1 MDKRTRADFVHGVFH
16 VGGRQLEDRLHTVSD
31 YEVELSELK
40 EKLLQMGGLVEEQ
53 IGNSLEALTQRN
65 SDLAQSVI
73 GRDAEVDRI
82 ELEIDRLGFQI
93 LALRQPV
100 GIDLRF
106 IATALKIV
114 TDLERIG
121 DEAVNI
127 SERARELN
135 DEPVLKPYVDLP
147 RMAAIARRML
157 KEALDAFVAQDI
169 DRARAV
175 LPRDDEV
182 DQLNEQLFRELLT
195 FMLERS
201 VNISRCLRLSYISK
215 HLERIAD
222 HAVNIAQ
229 MVIFLIEGEDVRHRG
244 AAAQEGN

>member
-1 MDKRTRADFVHGVFH
+1 M
-16 VGGRQLEDRLHTVSD
+16 EDRLHTVSE
-31 YEVELSELK
+31 YEIELSKLK
-40 EKLLQMGGLVEEQ
+40 ENLLQMGGLVEEQ

-65 SDLAQSVI
+65 SELAQSVI

-93 LALRQPV
+93 LTLRQPV
-100 GIDLRF
+100 GVDLRF

-127 SERARELN
+127 SERVRDLN
-135 DEPVLKPYVDLP
+135 EEPSLKPYVDLP
-147 RMAAIARRML
+147 RMAAIARQML

-169 DRARAV
+169 DRARAI

-201 VNISRCLRLSYISK
+201 ANISRCLHLSYISK

-229 MVIFLIEGEDVRHRG
+229 MVIFLIEGEEVRHRG
-244 AAAQEGN
+244 AAAREEN

>member
-1 MDKRTRADFVHGVFH
+1 M
-16 VGGRQLEDRLHTVSD
+16 QLEDRLHTVSE
-31 YEVELSELK
+31 YEIELSKLK
-40 EKLLQMGGLVEEQ
+40 ENLLQMGGLVEEQ

-65 SDLAQSVI
+65 SELAQSVI

-93 LALRQPV
+93 LTLRQPV
-100 GIDLRF
+100 GVDLRF

-127 SERARELN
+127 SERVRDLN
-135 DEPVLKPYVDLP
+135 EEPSLKPYVDLP
-147 RMAAIARRML
+147 RMAAIARQML

-169 DRARAV
+169 DRARAI

-201 VNISRCLRLSYISK
+201 ANISRCLHLSYISK

-244 AAAQEGN
+244 AAAREEN

>member
-1 MDKRTRADFVHGVFH
+1 M
-16 VGGRQLEDRLHTVSD
+16 EDRLHTVSE
-31 YEVELSELK
+31 YEIELSKLK
-40 EKLLQMGGLVEEQ
+40 ENLLQMGGLVEEQ

-65 SDLAQSVI
+65 SELAQSVI

-93 LALRQPV
+93 LTLRQPV
-100 GIDLRF
+100 GVDLRF

-127 SERARELN
+127 SERVRDLN
-135 DEPVLKPYVDLP
+135 EEPSLKPYVDLP
-147 RMAAIARRML
+147 RMAAIARQML

-169 DRARAV
+169 DRARAI
-175 LPRDDEV
+175 LPRDDDV

-201 VNISRCLRLSYISK
+201 ANISRCLHLSYISK

-244 AAAQEGN
+244 AAAREEN

>member
-1 MDKRTRADFVHGVFH
+1 M
-16 VGGRQLEDRLHTVSD
+16 QLEDRLHTVSE
-31 YEVELSELK
+31 YEIELSKLK
-40 EKLLQMGGLVEEQ
+40 ENLLQMGGLVEEQ

-65 SDLAQSVI
+65 SELAQSVI

-93 LALRQPV
+93 LTLRQPV
-100 GIDLRF
+100 GVDLRF

-127 SERARELN
+127 SERVRDLN
-135 DEPVLKPYVDLP
+135 EEPSLKPYVDLP
-147 RMAAIARRML
+147 RMAAIARQML

-169 DRARAV
+169 DRARAI

-201 VNISRCLRLSYISK
+201 ANISRCLHLSYISK

-229 MVIFLIEGEDVRHRG
+229 MVIFLIEGEEVRHRG
-244 AAAQEGN
+244 AAAREEN

>member
-1 MDKRTRADFVHGVFH
+1 M
-16 VGGRQLEDRLHTVSD
+16 EDRLHTVSE
-31 YEVELSELK
+31 YEIELSKLK
-40 EKLLQMGGLVEEQ
+40 ENLLQMGGLVEEQ

-65 SDLAQSVI
+65 SELAQSVI

-93 LALRQPV
+93 LTLRQPV
-100 GIDLRF
+100 GVDLRF

-127 SERARELN
+127 SERVRDLN
-135 DEPVLKPYVDLP
+135 EEPSLKPYVDLP
-147 RMAAIARRML
+147 RMAAIARQML

-169 DRARAV
+169 DRARAI

-201 VNISRCLRLSYISK
+201 ANISRCLHLSYISK

-244 AAAQEGN
+244 AAAREEN

>member
-1 MDKRTRADFVHGVFH
+1 M
-16 VGGRQLEDRLHTVSD
+16 QLEDRLHTVSE
-31 YEVELSELK
+31 YEIELSKLK
-40 EKLLQMGGLVEEQ
+40 ENLLQMGGLVEEQ

-65 SDLAQSVI
+65 SELAQSVI

-93 LALRQPV
+93 LTLRQPV
-100 GIDLRF
+100 GVDLRF

-127 SERARELN
+127 SERVRDLN
-135 DEPVLKPYVDLP
+135 EEPSLKPYVDLP
-147 RMAAIARRML
+147 RMAAIARQML

-169 DRARAV
+169 DRARAI
-175 LPRDDEV
+175 LPRDDDV

-201 VNISRCLRLSYISK
+201 ANISRCLHLSYISK

-244 AAAQEGN
+244 AAAREEN

>member
-16 VGGRQLEDRLHTVSD
+16 VGGTQLEDRLHTVSD

-135 DEPVLKPYVDLP
+135 EEPVLKPYVDLP
-147 RMAAIARRML
+147 RMAAIARQML

-182 DQLNEQLFRELLT
+182 DLT

-201 VNISRCLRLSYISK
+201 TNISRCLRLSYISK

-244 AAAQEGN
+244 AAAREGS